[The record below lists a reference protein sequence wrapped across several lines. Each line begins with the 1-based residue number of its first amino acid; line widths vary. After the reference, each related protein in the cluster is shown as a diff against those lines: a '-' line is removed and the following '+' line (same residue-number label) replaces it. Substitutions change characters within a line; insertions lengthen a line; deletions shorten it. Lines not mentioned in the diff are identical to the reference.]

1 MVDRAHS
8 AVLFS
13 LSMGPSAK
21 EEQQKRGS
29 LRDLFLLREGVV
41 FLNHGSFGAC
51 PKPVFEAYQ
60 RWQCELEREPVEFL
74 GRRHNGLLAEARSA
88 LAQYVGAERDDLV
101 FVTNA
106 TTGMNIVAR
115 SVPLEDGD
123 EVVSTDHEYGA
134 VDRMWR
140 FLCQKADASYVRA
153 PVPVPVGSAE
163 EVVEAVWSRVTPRT
177 RVLSLSHITS
187 PTAIVFP
194 VVELVRR
201 AREEGITT
209 LVDGAHAPGQVPLD
223 LSALGAD
230 FYTANCHKWMM
241 APKGAGFLFARR
253 ERQGLVEPLVVSL
266 GWEAEKPGPSPF
278 VDHHEWQGTRDLAAF
293 LSVPEAIRFMRDHDW
308 DHVREGCHDL
318 VRQARSAVSELTGL
332 PPLTSDSADWYV
344 QMAAFPLP
352 AVSAEAFQKRLFDEF
367 RIEIPVIPWN
377 GQALLRISIQG
388 YNTQDDV
395 DRLVTALRALLPQA

>member
-1 MVDRAHS
+1 
-8 AVLFS
+8 
-13 LSMGPSAK
+13 MGAGTK
-21 EEQQKRGS
+21 DERTRKGS
-29 LRDLFLLREGVV
+29 LRDLFLLGEDVV

-60 RWQCELEREPVEFL
+60 RWQRELEREPVEFL

-88 LAQYVGAERDDLV
+88 LAQYLGAEQDDLV

-106 TTGMNIVAR
+106 TTGMNLVAR
-115 SVPLEDGD
+115 SVPLRAGD

-140 FLCQKADASYVRA
+140 FLCQKAGASYARA

-187 PTAIVFP
+187 PTAILFP
-194 VVELVRR
+194 IVELVRR
-201 AREEGITT
+201 AREAGITT

-223 LSALGAD
+223 LPSLGAD
-230 FYTANCHKWMM
+230 FYTGNCHKWMM
-241 APKGAGFLFARR
+241 APKGAGFLYARR
-253 ERQGLVEPLVVSL
+253 ERQGMLEPLVLSWGL
-266 GWEAEKPGPSPF
+266 EPEKPGPSRF
-278 VDHHEWQGTRDLAAF
+278 VDLHEWQGTRDIAAF

-318 VRQARSAVSELTGL
+318 VRHARSAVSELTGL
-332 PPLTSDSADWYV
+332 PPLTPDSADWYV

-352 AVSAEAFQKRLFDEF
+352 PVPAEAFQKRLFDEF
-367 RIEIPVIPWN
+367 RVEIPVIPWN
-377 GQALLRISIQG
+377 GRALLRISIQG
-388 YNTQDDV
+388 YNTQEDV
-395 DRLVTALRALLPQA
+395 DRLVTALTSILPTA

>member
-1 MVDRAHS
+1 
-8 AVLFS
+8 
-13 LSMGPSAK
+13 MGAGTK
-21 EEQQKRGS
+21 DERTRKGS
-29 LRDLFLLREGVV
+29 LRDLFLLGEDVV

-60 RWQCELEREPVEFL
+60 RWQRELEREPVEFL

-88 LAQYVGAERDDLV
+88 LAQYLGAEQDDLV

-106 TTGMNIVAR
+106 TTGMNLVAR
-115 SVPLEDGD
+115 SVPLRAGD

-140 FLCQKADASYVRA
+140 FLCQKAGASYARA

-187 PTAIVFP
+187 PTAILFP
-194 VVELVRR
+194 IVELVRR
-201 AREEGITT
+201 AREAGITT

-223 LSALGAD
+223 LPSLGAD
-230 FYTANCHKWMM
+230 FYTGNCHKWMM
-241 APKGAGFLFARR
+241 APKGAGFLYARR
-253 ERQGLVEPLVVSL
+253 ERQGMLEPLVLSWGL
-266 GWEAEKPGPSPF
+266 EPEKLGPSRF
-278 VDHHEWQGTRDLAAF
+278 VDLHEWQGTRDIAAF

-308 DHVREGCHDL
+308 DHVREGCHNL
-318 VRQARSAVSELTGL
+318 VRHARSAVSELTGL
-332 PPLTSDSADWYV
+332 PPLTPDSAGWYV

-367 RIEIPVIPWN
+367 RVEIPVTPWN
-377 GQALLRISIQG
+377 GRALLRISIQG
-388 YNTQDDV
+388 YNTQEDV